1 MSWCSGCNC
10 GFNLMNND
18 AKHLFI
24 SLFAS
29 YIYSSAEYVFMI
41 FNYILFGS
49 FDFLML
55 RFKSSSYILGNSC
68 LLNMWFE
75 NIFAKSIPCIFIL
88 PIIILIFLPF
98 LRGDFVKFFS
108 ATIYMFIWFSSLTF
122 GILNYLDYCWI
133 LNQAS
138 FQE

>member
-1 MSWCSGCNC
+1 MCVCEHKVSFIFDKPLGVQVLGYMVASCLLRNCQTIFRKWLCHFTFPLTMYMSWCSGCNC

-41 FNYILFGS
+41 FSYILFGS

-55 RFKSSSYILGNSC
+55 RFKSSSYILDNSC
-68 LLNMWFE
+68 LLNM
-75 NIFAKSIPCIFIL
+75 
-88 PIIILIFLPF
+88 
-98 LRGDFVKFFS
+98 
-108 ATIYMFIWFSSLTF
+108 
-122 GILNYLDYCWI
+122 
-133 LNQAS
+133 
-138 FQE
+138 